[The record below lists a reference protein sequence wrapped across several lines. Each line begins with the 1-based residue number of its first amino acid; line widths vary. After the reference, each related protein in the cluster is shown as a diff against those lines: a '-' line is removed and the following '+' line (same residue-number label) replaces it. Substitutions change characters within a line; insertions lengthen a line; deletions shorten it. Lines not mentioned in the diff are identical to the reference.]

1 MNLEKHHLFQG
12 ISLDRKVFLGVLT
25 LWTFGNLAFVHMT
38 HFGLA
43 GDEAQYWDWS
53 RHLDWGYYSKPPM
66 IAWIIALLTRI
77 GGTSEAAI
85 RSGAV
90 IFASGTLVFIYAL
103 ARRITQRES
112 TALMAACMSL
122 AMTSSWAGSVMLTI
136 DAPMAFFWAF
146 AMYAFHRAMA
156 GDRGWW
162 LITGVALGLGMLTKY
177 TMLVLVVS
185 FLAYLILFDRGWLRR
200 PGPYL
205 MLGIMLLAMIPVIY
219 WNIVHD
225 WVSVRHTASIGTRGE
240 KSFGRTVAH
249 ILEFAGGQ
257 LGIVSPILFGFFA
270 WAMAV
275 MAKKAA
281 VFRPWASGINAAKS
295 YEMKGGDCA
304 HGYENEPAQERERE
318 MTTGAG
324 LPVSG
329 FGLRSSALQ
338 KNAAYLF
345 LCAMVLFG
353 FYTLVAF
360 TRKTEPNWP
369 ICAYL
374 PAVIAFAWAWH
385 DRPRTSRMRKLL
397 YAGVILGCLVGV
409 FSRTTEWL
417 YRASARFA
425 PGNARIENVY
435 LGPLHFRA
443 KKEPTNRLFGGREL
457 GRALS
462 KHIREND
469 PDTPFI
475 CSENYQFVAWAAF
488 YTEGRPRTYCVN
500 LGDRRYNQ
508 YDLWGGW
515 ETLVGRDALFIIGD
529 PPEVARPRIEK
540 ALALGAFEKLDGF
553 EVVNVYRQQT
563 LIKVFTI
570 ARLKNYTGYRW
581 RPDTEQY

>member
-1 MNLEKHHLFQG
+1 MNRAKYHCSQG
-12 ISLDRKVFLGVLT
+12 ISRDRKAFWAVLA

-38 HFGLA
+38 HLGLA

-85 RSGAV
+85 RSGAAL
-90 IFASGTLVFIYAL
+90 FASGTLVFIHAL
-103 ARRITQRES
+103 ARRITRRES
-112 TALMAACMSL
+112 TALVAACMSL

-146 AMYAFHRAMA
+146 AMYSFHRAIS

-177 TMLVLVVS
+177 TMLALVVS

-205 MLGIMLLAMIPVIY
+205 MLGIMFLAMIPVVY
-219 WNIVHD
+219 WNVAHD

-240 KSFGRTVAH
+240 KSFGKTIGHV
-249 ILEFAGGQ
+249 LEFVGGQ

-270 WAMAV
+270 WAMVV
-275 MAKKAA
+275 MAKKANL
-281 VFRPWASGINAAKS
+281 FRPWVSGIVGVKTNMGDDNGFGYEQEKASGLQPPS
-295 YEMKGGDCA
+295 
-304 HGYENEPAQERERE
+304 
-318 MTTGAG
+318 
-324 LPVSG
+324 L
-329 FGLRSSALQ
+329 GLRPSAL
-338 KNAAYLF
+338 KKDAAYLF
-345 LCAMVLFG
+345 LCTMILFG
-353 FYTLVAF
+353 FYALVAF

-374 PAVIAFAWAWH
+374 SAVIAFAWAWH

-425 PGNARIENVY
+425 PENARIENVY

-457 GRALS
+457 GRTLS
-462 KHIREND
+462 KHVRTGD
-469 PDTPFI
+469 PSAPFI

-515 ETLVGRDALFIIGD
+515 EALVGRDALFIVGD
-529 PPEVARPRIEK
+529 PPEVAQPRIEK
-540 ALALGAFEKLDGF
+540 ALALGAFERLDGI
-553 EVVNVYRQQT
+553 EVVNVYRQRT
-563 LIKVFTI
+563 LVKVFTI
-570 ARLKNYTGYRW
+570 ARLRGYTGYAW